1 MQRRTGRVHGIV
13 YPPHSWA
20 WLYQSLHKPQ
30 PFVEGQVFQHKPS
43 VSKCLCGLC
52 NGRSMRT
59 PRPLAASAPLQ
70 LLGRSRRATSP
81 LRVAFSPTTAPHG
94 VVAESAESNLAGNL
108 AFGRAVLLTRADGLE
123 VPHYFS
129 AYVICGGTACAVQIL
144 SQVRGGL

>member
-1 MQRRTGRVHGIV
+1 MGTVHESVQRD
-13 YPPHSWA
+13 
-20 WLYQSLHKPQ
+20 L
-30 PFVEGQVFQHKPS
+30 FPS

-52 NGRSMRT
+52 NVRNAHTS
-59 PRPLAASAPLQ
+59 AACGVGTAAIAGEEQ
-70 LLGRSRRATSP
+70 ACDIATSC
-81 LRVAFSPTTAPHG
+81 VFSPTTAPHG
-94 VVAESAESNLAGNL
+94 VVAESTESNLAGNL

>member
-1 MQRRTGRVHGIV
+1 MNLSTR
-13 YPPHSWA
+13 
-20 WLYQSLHKPQ
+20 
-30 PFVEGQVFQHKPS
+30 S
-43 VSKCLCGLC
+43 VSLSIQVSV
-52 NGRSMRT
+52 RIV
-59 PRPLAASAPLQ
+59 PRPQYAHTSAACGVGTAAIAGEEQ
-70 LLGRSRRATSP
+70 ACDIATS
-81 LRVAFSPTTAPHG
+81 RGFSPTTAPHG